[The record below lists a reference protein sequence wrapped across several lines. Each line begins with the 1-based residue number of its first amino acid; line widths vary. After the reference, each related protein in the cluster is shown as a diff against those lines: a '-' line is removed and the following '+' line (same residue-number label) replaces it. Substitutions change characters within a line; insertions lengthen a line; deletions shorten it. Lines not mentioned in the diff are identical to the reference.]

1 MEWRPEYTTEIL
13 EIDEQ
18 HKKLLQLFSNIEA
31 AIARGSDPR
40 DVHSG
45 IDDLRLAVAFHF
57 SFEEALMRMFGY
69 AEVAG
74 HGEKHQKMLNALEGI
89 QRNLRRSPDYEEL
102 RTFLEGWLLK
112 HICQTDRSYAQWI
125 LSGAPAVRA
134 N

>member
-45 IDDLRLAVAFHF
+45 RPSLFISVLRK
-57 SFEEALMRMFGY
+57 R
-69 AEVAG
+69 
-74 HGEKHQKMLNALEGI
+74 
-89 QRNLRRSPDYEEL
+89 
-102 RTFLEGWLLK
+102 
-112 HICQTDRSYAQWI
+112 
-125 LSGAPAVRA
+125 
-134 N
+134 